1 MNLLVYIIAY
11 PFIWLISRLN
21 FSTIYLISD
30 FLYYFLYYVFSYRKS
45 VVRENL
51 KLAFPKMP
59 KKERLE
65 IEKNNFRN
73 LTDIFLETFKSINV
87 SEDELKS
94 FCREHLAGFKMPKTF
109 VFQELPKTSTG
120 KIQKFELRKKF

>member
-30 FLYYFLYYVFSYRKS
+30 FLYYVLYYVFSYRKS

-51 KLAFPKMP
+51 KLAFPEMS

-65 IEKNNFRN
+65 IEKENFRN
-73 LTDIFLETFKSINV
+73 LTDIFLETFKNFRKHNSIIF
-87 SEDELKS
+87 DIL
-94 FCREHLAGFKMPKTF
+94 
-109 VFQELPKTSTG
+109 LPSLLDKAER
-120 KIQKFELRKKF
+120 ICERIV